1 MACEKAQPVV
11 AISRIS
17 RISRICEGSS
27 PSKLDGGNVAFEI
40 PQGEAAPIL
49 IASNPGK
56 ISLSSSGAR
65 DGGLTGWYEMG
76 DTGWLMSNRDG
87 GNVAFE
93 MPHGDVAAILIGSNP
108 GTIGLL
114 SSGV

>member
-1 MACEKAQPVV
+1 MACEKAQPV

-56 ISLSSSGAR
+56 ISLSSCGAR

-87 GNVAFE
+87 GNVALE
-93 MPHGDVAAILIGSNP
+93 IPQGDVAAILIGSNP